1 MQQGIP
7 SGEEDAAGQ
16 ALQEL
21 EVVEAEAGE
30 KVPAGHAIHFAGSPM
45 PPPSLYCPSAHG
57 SQVQPLWRLIFNWHR
72 SAANSLPAG
81 PTIDSLHELEH
92 PSN

>member
-30 KVPAGHAIHFAGSPM
+30 KVPAGHCLHASDPTLL
-45 PPPSLYCPSAHG
+45 LY
-57 SQVQPLWRLIFNWHR
+57 F
-72 SAANSLPAG
+72 PASHAVHIA
-81 PTIDSLHELEH
+81 PFD
-92 PSN
+92 PV